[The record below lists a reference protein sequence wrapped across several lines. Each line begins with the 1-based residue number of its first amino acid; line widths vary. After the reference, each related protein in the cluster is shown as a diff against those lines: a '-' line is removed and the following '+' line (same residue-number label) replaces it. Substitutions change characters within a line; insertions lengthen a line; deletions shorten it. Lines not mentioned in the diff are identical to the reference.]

1 MACERIA
8 YQPHSSASDQTTK
21 AADAEVFG
29 GYGRPTGIMG
39 RAVEDD
45 QALVKRVERL
55 YGGGVVRF
63 LPFGSALV

>member
-21 AADAEVFG
+21 AADAGVFG

-39 RAVEDD
+39 RPVEGD
-45 QALVKRVERL
+45 QGLVK
-55 YGGGVVRF
+55 
-63 LPFGSALV
+63 